1 MLKLEWKWNGHHR
14 RLAGILYVFAA
25 MFIAAHI
32 VNTFVANALL
42 DPQTD
47 LSAAMPSG
55 PSPPTPQSAVN
66 SQDQNLSAFS
76 QQPSQQLARMI
87 ETSGIF
93 PLPPA
98 SAQRI
103 GPGNRAAAP
112 APPLDVAKKINLIG
126 IASGES
132 SGSAILED
140 ATTKEQKLF
149 RLHDSVPNVGE
160 LAAIDKDRVLFRSG
174 EQEEWLTSAA
184 VKALADSPRFPLPDQ
199 SISQIAPPQSV
210 PNPVRARNI
219 LDRRD
224 LQEWL
229 SDIQNTFRH
238 AQAVAHFDNGRF
250 TGMRLDA
257 VNFYGFFGKIGLQ
270 SGDIL
275 KSINGLEIR
284 DQASLATVLQ
294 QLKQE
299 RRITLDFVR
308 NGAPRTLTY
317 LIR

>member
-1 MLKLEWKWNGHHR
+1 MLTPPWNGHRR
-14 RLAGILYVFAA
+14 RLAGVLYVSAA

-42 DPQTD
+42 DPQSD
-47 LSAAMPSG
+47 LSGSMPSG
-55 PSPPTPQSAVN
+55 SSPPTLQAAVSLADQS
-66 SQDQNLSAFS
+66 LSPAS
-76 QQPSQQLARMI
+76 QQPAQQLARTI

-93 PLPPA
+93 LLPPA
-98 SAQRI
+98 SAQRS
-103 GPGNRAAAP
+103 GPGNRTAAP

-126 IASGES
+126 IAAGDS

-140 ATTKEQKLF
+140 VTTKEQKLF

-174 EQEEWLTSAA
+174 EQEEWLTSVA

-284 DQASLATVLQ
+284 DQASLATVLL

-299 RRITLDFVR
+299 PRITLNFVR
-308 NGAPRTLTY
+308 NGEPRTLTY
-317 LIR
+317 LVR

>member
-1 MLKLEWKWNGHHR
+1 MLKLIWNGPRR
-14 RLAGILYVFAA
+14 RLAGVLYVSAA

-42 DPQTD
+42 DPQAD
-47 LSAAMPSG
+47 LSGSMPSG
-55 PSPPTPQSAVN
+55 SSPPTLQTAVSLADQS
-66 SQDQNLSAFS
+66 LSPAS

-93 PLPPA
+93 LLPPA
-98 SAQRI
+98 PAQRV

-112 APPLDVAKKINLIG
+112 APPLDAAKKINLIG
-126 IASGES
+126 IAAGDS

-140 ATTKEQKLF
+140 ATTKEQKIF
-149 RLHDSVPNVGE
+149 RLYESVPNVGE

-174 EQEEWLTSAA
+174 EQEEWLTSVA

-199 SISQIAPPQSV
+199 SVPQITPPQSV

-284 DQASLATVLQ
+284 DQASLATVLL

-299 RRITLDFVR
+299 PRITLNFVR
-308 NGAPRTLTY
+308 NGEPRTLTY
-317 LIR
+317 LVR

>member
-1 MLKLEWKWNGHHR
+1 MLKLTWTWNGHRR
-14 RLAGILYVFAA
+14 RLAGVLYASAA

-42 DPQTD
+42 DPQAD
-47 LSAAMPSG
+47 LSGSLPSG
-55 PSPPTPQSAVN
+55 SSPPTLQTAGN
-66 SQDQNLSAFS
+66 STDRNLSAS
-76 QQPSQQLARMI
+76 SLQSPQQLARMI

-98 SAQRI
+98 SAQRA

-112 APPLDVAKKINLIG
+112 APPLDVAKKLNLIG
-126 IASGES
+126 IAAGDS

-140 ATTKEQKLF
+140 AATKEQKLF

-174 EQEEWLTSAA
+174 EQEEWLTSVA
-184 VKALADSPRFPLPDQ
+184 VKALTDSPRFPLPDQ
-199 SISQIAPPQSV
+199 SGSQIAPPQSV
-210 PNPVRARNI
+210 SKPARPRNI
-219 LDRRD
+219 LDRRE
-224 LQEWL
+224 LLEWL
-229 SDIQNTFRH
+229 SDISSAFAN
-238 AQAVAHFDNGRF
+238 AQIVSHFDNGKLAGVHF
-250 TGMRLDA
+250 DM
-257 VNFYGFFGKIGLQ
+257 VNHYSFFSKIGLQ
-270 SGDIL
+270 TGDTL

-299 RRITLDFVR
+299 RRIALNFVR
-308 NGAPRTLTY
+308 NGEPHTLTY
-317 LIR
+317 LVR

>member
-1 MLKLEWKWNGHHR
+1 MLKLKWKWNGHRR
-14 RLAGILYVFAA
+14 RLAGVLYVSAA

-32 VNTFVANALL
+32 ANTFVANALL
-42 DPQTD
+42 DPQAD
-47 LSAAMPSG
+47 LSAAMPSSSS
-55 PSPPTPQSAVN
+55 PSTPQAAVN
-66 SQDQNLSAFS
+66 SPDQDLPASS
-76 QQPSQQLARMI
+76 QQPSQQLARII
-87 ETSGIF
+87 ENSGIF
-93 PLPPA
+93 LLPAA
-98 SAQRI
+98 SAKKT
-103 GPGNRAAAP
+103 GPGNSAAAP

-140 ATTKEQKLF
+140 AATKEQKLF
-149 RLHDSVPNVGE
+149 RLHDSVPHVGE

-174 EQEEWLTSAA
+174 EQEEWLTSVA

-199 SISQIAPPQSV
+199 SSSQIAPPQSV
-210 PNPVRARNI
+210 PKPVRTRNI

-224 LQEWL
+224 LLEWL
-229 SDIQNTFRH
+229 SDIPSAFANAT
-238 AQAVAHFDNGRF
+238 AVSHLDNGKFGGIRF
-250 TGMRLDA
+250 DV
-257 VNFYGFFGKIGLQ
+257 VNFYGFFHKIGLQ

-299 RRITLDFVR
+299 RRITLDFIR
-308 NGAPRTLTY
+308 NGESRTLTY